1 MGLRKEPGVTSLT
14 RTLLIEPSGFTVAR
28 IDPSTRSAPA
38 LFISR
43 AGGESGAQ
51 PLGRR
56 LMVVRAGRATG
67 AGGGGGAGGA
77 GGAGGVG
84 GAILY
89 SAFGGSVVV
98 VMDGAAG
105 AATATSTGGT

>member
-67 AGGGGGAGGA
+67 AGGGGAGGA

-89 SAFGGSVVV
+89 SAFGASVVV